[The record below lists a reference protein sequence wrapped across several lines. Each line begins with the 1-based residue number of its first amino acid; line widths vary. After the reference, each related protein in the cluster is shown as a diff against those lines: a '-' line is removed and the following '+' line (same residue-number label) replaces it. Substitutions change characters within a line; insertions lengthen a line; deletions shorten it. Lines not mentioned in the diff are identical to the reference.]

1 MRSLEAVK
9 NRSPSWPH
17 PASLIVWNKSG
28 LAGKGYRLMRLI
40 CPNCDAQY
48 EVDASAIPESGR
60 DVQCSNCG
68 NMWFVLPEGEVDVA
82 EVAAFMS
89 QKVQDSRAVAT
100 EAPAPVPPVAHPG
113 GRSIRAL
120 APSDETEFEDDEPQT
135 ATNLPPPRRAL
146 DESVLAVLR
155 EEAAREVAARKAE
168 AQAGAG
174 AGTKAARASDASEQ
188 DVLAGF
194 MEAPAPAGVTPDAAP
209 APIAQA
215 DAVPSED
222 DDLGAPFVA
231 VSEDHHPDDVPEA
244 PADIAHET
252 LPPFAETV
260 AEGGHPEL
268 LGNTPPLAAAPVPDQ
283 AEVDALNALLDP
295 PKPLPLGTGSA
306 TAQPRHALLPDI
318 EEINSTLRPSDEG
331 DQAALAPKADG
342 SRKGFGLG
350 FGLMI
355 AAALLIVLSYVFAED
370 LAKLPGMNSWVAAY
384 VNLIDGLRLELDQL
398 LGQASRYLR
407 GLLG

>member
-1 MRSLEAVK
+1 
-9 NRSPSWPH
+9 
-17 PASLIVWNKSG
+17 
-28 LAGKGYRLMRLI
+28 
-40 CPNCDAQY
+40 
-48 EVDASAIPESGR
+48 
-60 DVQCSNCG
+60 
-68 NMWFVLPEGEVDVA
+68 MWFVLPEGEVDVA

-89 QKVQDSRAVAT
+89 QKVQDSRAPAI
-100 EAPAPVPPVAHPG
+100 EPPAPVPPVAHPG

-168 AQAGAG
+168 AQAAAGAG
-174 AGTKAARASDASEQ
+174 AKTPRASDASEHE
-188 DVLAGF
+188 VLAGF
-194 MEAPAPAGVTPDAAP
+194 MDQSAPSEPSGMVAEPAPKSESAQSAAIP
-209 APIAQA
+209 P
-215 DAVPSED
+215 ED
-222 DDLGAPFVA
+222 EDLGAPFVA
-231 VSEDHHPDDVPEA
+231 VSEEPEDVPEA
-244 PADIAHET
+244 PADIAHDI

-268 LGNTPPLAAAPVPDQ
+268 LGNTPPLAEAPVPDQ
-283 AEVDALNALLDP
+283 AEVDALNAVLDQ

-331 DQAALAPKADG
+331 DGAALASKTDD

-350 FGLMI
+350 YGLMI
-355 AAALLIVLSYVFAED
+355 AVALLVVLAYVFAED
-370 LAKLPGMNSWVAAY
+370 LAKLPGMNSWVAGY

-398 LGQASRYLR
+398 IAQLASYLR